1 MGDAT
6 KKVVAE
12 MVRITAALLLTLLA
26 FNAQAKDYFGITLDG
41 DTAKTVCQ
49 KADRVFADCDLTTE
63 GDAIIQGNG
72 LLRLLNPIIQQA
84 SVSFAKDGKAQV
96 LTVLTRPLSDKSI
109 EKLIKHL
116 EEDYDLTGLS
126 ELSVGNLI
134 DIRGHRWDIQS
145 LCTMSKPCNFQ
156 VKITSLPK

>member
-1 MGDAT
+1 MGVAT

-12 MVRITAALLLTLLA
+12 MVRITAALVLTLFAL
-26 FNAQAKDYFGITLDG
+26 NAQAKDYFGITLDS

-49 KADRVFADCDLTTE
+49 KADRVFADCEVTTE

-72 LLRLLNPIIQQA
+72 LLRLLNPVIQQA
-84 SVSFAKDGKAQV
+84 RVSFAQDGKADELV
-96 LTVLTRPLSDKSI
+96 VLTRPLSEKSI
-109 EKLIKHL
+109 EKLVKHL
-116 EEDYDLTGLS
+116 REDYDLANLT
-126 ELSVGNLI
+126 ELSVENMM
-134 DIRGHRWDIQS
+134 DIRGRRWDIQP

>member
-12 MVRITAALLLTLLA
+12 MVRIMMVLLFSSFA
-26 FNAQAKDYFGITLDG
+26 WSAQAKDYFGITMAV

-49 KADRVFADCDLTTE
+49 KADRVFADCEVTPE

-72 LLRLLNPIIQQA
+72 LLRLLNPVIQQA
-84 SVSFAKDGKAQV
+84 HVSFAKDGKAEV

-116 EEDYDLTGLS
+116 KEDYDLS
-126 ELSVGNLI
+126 ELTELATQNMI
-134 DIRGHRWDIQS
+134 DIRGLRWDIQP
-145 LCTMSKPCNFQ
+145 LCAMNKPCNFQ
-156 VKITSLPK
+156 VKITSQSK